1 MKTLLL
7 RFNDRLYMTC
17 IWVAGLSVLGVA
29 LIIPWGIF
37 TRYALGTG
45 SSWPEPTAILL
56 MLVFTFIGAAAS
68 YRAGAHMSVAMIT
81 DRLPPAQRRFVGILS
96 QLLMGT
102 ICVFMTIWGA
112 KLCLSTWNQF
122 MSAIPTLRV
131 GITYMPIP
139 IGGVLTLV
147 FVVEKLLLGDQSNRK
162 VVRFD
167 LVEENEGLPDMDAL
181 ILLGSFVALILIG
194 MPVAYALGLSALIGA
209 WWIDIPFQAL
219 MIQIAGGVN
228 KFSLMAIPFFVLA
241 GAIMAEGGMSRRLVA
256 FAGVLVGFV
265 RGGLSL
271 VNIMAS
277 TFFGAISGSSVADTA
292 SVGSVLIPEME
303 RRGYPREFATAVTVS
318 GSVQA
323 LLTPPS
329 HNSVLYSLAAGGTV
343 SIASLFMAGV
353 VPGLMMSACLMVL
366 CLIFAKKRNYPKG
379 EVIPLKQ
386 ALKIAA
392 DALWGLMAMVI
403 ILGGIL
409 SGIFTATESAAI
421 AVLWAFFV
429 TMFIYRDYKWREL
442 PKLMHRTVRTI
453 SIVMILIA
461 FAASFG
467 YIMTLMQIPAKIT
480 TLFLTLSDNRY
491 VILMCINVM
500 LLLLGTVMDMA
511 PLILILTP
519 ILMPVILGIGVDP
532 VHFGMIM
539 LVNLGIGLITPPVG
553 AVLFV
558 GAAVG
563 KTSIEKTVKALL
575 PFYAVLFLVL
585 IAVTYIPALSLW
597 LPHLVL

>member
-1 MKTLLL
+1 
-7 RFNDRLYMTC
+7 
-17 IWVAGLSVLGVA
+17 
-29 LIIPWGIF
+29 
-37 TRYALGTG
+37 
-45 SSWPEPTAILL
+45 
-56 MLVFTFIGAAAS
+56 
-68 YRAGAHMSVAMIT
+68 
-81 DRLPPAQRRFVGILS
+81 
-96 QLLMGT
+96 
-102 ICVFMTIWGA
+102 
-112 KLCLSTWNQF
+112 
-122 MSAIPTLRV
+122 
-131 GITYMPIP
+131 
-139 IGGVLTLV
+139 
-147 FVVEKLLLGDQSNRK
+147 
-162 VVRFD
+162 
-167 LVEENEGLPDMDAL
+167 MDAL
-181 ILLGSFVALILIG
+181 VLLGSFVALILIG

-209 WWIDIPFQAL
+209 WWIEIPFDAL
-219 MIQIAGGVN
+219 MIQVAGGVN
-228 KFSLMAIPFFVLA
+228 KFSLLAIPFFVLA

-271 VNIMAS
+271 VNIVAS

-303 RRGYPREFATAVTVS
+303 RAGYPREFSTAVTVS

-343 SIASLFMAGV
+343 SIASLFMAGIM
-353 VPGLMMSACLMVL
+353 PGLLLSAVMMGL
-366 CLIFAKKRNYPKG
+366 CMIFARKRNYPKG
-379 EVIPLKQ
+379 EVIPLKK
-386 ALKIAA
+386 ALKIAG
-392 DALWGLMAMVI
+392 DALWGLMAMII

-421 AVLWAFFV
+421 AVLWSFFV
-429 TMFIYRDYKWREL
+429 TMFIYRDYKWRDL
-442 PKLMHRTVRTI
+442 PKLMHRAVRTI
-453 SIVMILIA
+453 SIVMILIG

-467 YIMTLMQIPAKIT
+467 YILTLMEIPMKIT
-480 TLFLTLSDNRY
+480 TAFLTLSDNRY

-519 ILMPVILGIGVDP
+519 ILLPVIIGIGVDP

-563 KTSIEKTVKALL
+563 KVTIESTVKALL
-575 PFYAVLFLVL
+575 PFYLALFGVLML
-585 IAVTYIPALSLW
+585 VTYVPAISLW
-597 LPHLVL
+597 LPSLVL